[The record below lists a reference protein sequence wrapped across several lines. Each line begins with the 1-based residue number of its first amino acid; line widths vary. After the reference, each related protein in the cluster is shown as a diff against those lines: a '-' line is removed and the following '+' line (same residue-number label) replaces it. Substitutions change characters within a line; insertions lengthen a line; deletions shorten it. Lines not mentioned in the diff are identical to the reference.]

1 MYDLWLEF
9 NDIDA
14 GGKVCACVAH
24 ARPGVR
30 LRRGR
35 RIVVG
40 DDEGNTALAVVGHR
54 RRLRGL
60 VTVRLIPGTFRP

>member
-1 MYDLWLEF
+1 MWIEF
-9 NDIDA
+9 NDIEN
-14 GGKVCACVAH
+14 GGEVRACVAH

-40 DDEGNTALAVVGHR
+40 DEEGNTAVAVVGR
-54 RRLRGL
+54 RRWLRGL